1 MRRQETEMAC
11 EQSSDFFN
19 AVIPAIQAEQEAATI
34 NEEEKI
40 SKSFIA
46 DQSRYL

>member
-19 AVIPAIQAEQEAATI
+19 AVTPAIQAATI

-40 SKSFIA
+40 SKSFID